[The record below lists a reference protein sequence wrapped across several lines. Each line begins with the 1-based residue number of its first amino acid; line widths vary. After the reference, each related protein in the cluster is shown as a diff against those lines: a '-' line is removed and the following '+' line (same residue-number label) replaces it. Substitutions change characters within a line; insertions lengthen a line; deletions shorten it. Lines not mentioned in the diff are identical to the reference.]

1 MITSSALNQKYLQ
14 LYFQV
19 HQPKRLN
26 HFSFFDIGSSE
37 KYFDDDLN
45 RDIVKQLAQ
54 ECYNPTNLLLL
65 RLIRKYPQLR
75 VTFSISGLALEQLE
89 AYAPSVIETFRML
102 AATGAVDFLGETY
115 YHSLSFL
122 TDKHEFASQVK
133 KHKKKIIE
141 LLGIT
146 PVVFRNTELIYANHI
161 GRAVQKMG
169 FRGVVVEGVDSLL
182 EDQSVHGLF
191 ADRPSGNLRL
201 FPRDYRRS
209 DDIAFRFSD
218 KNWKEYPLTARKFMH
233 WLLGEDGRRLI
244 TLGMDYETFGGH
256 HKASSGIF
264 TFLEEFLSRVAES
277 RLKPLNAREALTL
290 PGPVHP
296 LSIPEFTSWAD
307 TERDLSA
314 WLGNDMQQDAFETL
328 SRLGPLV
335 QRINDPHYLETWR
348 LLQASDHF
356 YYMSTKQ
363 NTDGQVHH
371 FFSHYPSPHE
381 GFINYMNVLADFRK
395 RVELKKAAFRTQR
408 APVSRQK
415 SLVGEAA

>member
-1 MITSSALNQKYLQ
+1 MKNSSTLNEKYLH

-19 HQPKRLN
+19 HQPKRLKA
-26 HFSFFDIGSSE
+26 FSFFDIGSSE
-37 KYFDDDLN
+37 EYFDEDLN
-45 RDIVKQLAQ
+45 RDIVRGLAK

-89 AYAPSVIETFRML
+89 AYAPSVIETFKML
-102 AATGAVDFLGETY
+102 ASTGAVDFLGETY

-122 TDKHEFASQVK
+122 TNRHEFTFQVE
-133 KHKKKIIE
+133 KHRKKIIE
-141 LLGIT
+141 LFGIT

-161 GRAVQKMG
+161 GRAVQKMS
-169 FRGVVVEGVDSLL
+169 FKGVVVEGVDSLL
-182 EDQSVHGLF
+182 EDRSVHDLF
-191 ADRPSGNLRL
+191 VDRATGNLRL

-218 KNWKEYPLTARKFMH
+218 RNWKDYPVTARKFMH
-233 WLLGEDGRRLI
+233 WLLGQEGGELI

-264 TFLEEFLSRVAES
+264 TFLEEFLVRLAGS
-277 RLKPLNAREALTL
+277 RLKPVNAREALGI

-296 LSIPEFTSWAD
+296 LSVPEYTSWAD
-307 TERDLSA
+307 SERDLSA

-328 SRLGPLV
+328 SRLALLV
-335 QRINDPHYLETWR
+335 QRAGEKTYLETWR
-348 LLQASDHF
+348 FLQASDHF

-363 NTDGQVHH
+363 NADGQVHN

-381 GFINYMNVLADFRK
+381 AFINYMNVLADFRNRLELRRTAQ
-395 RVELKKAAFRTQR
+395 RVQR
-408 APVSRQK
+408 VQVSRQK
-415 SLVGEAA
+415 SLMIEAA